1 MDSTVMHYIHVHY
14 VMLIVKHV
22 VQQLINVQ
30 AVDLV
35 LQVISYSSIQM
46 IFAIKLVL
54 LATME
59 ILHQK
64 LVSPVMLLVMDALIV
79 QQTVLNVQIPT
90 IIEKLGLTN
99 VQMIVEQ
106 AIMEI
111 LTPNF
116 ALYAQLAVKLVEQQV
131 LIVLNANLL
140 LECPIIYMKPS
151 VL

>member
-1 MDSTVMHYIHVHY
+1 
-14 VMLIVKHV
+14 
-22 VQQLINVQ
+22 
-30 AVDLV
+30 
-35 LQVISYSSIQM
+35 M

-106 AIMEI
+106 VIMEI

-116 ALYAQLAVKLVEQQV
+116 ALYAQLAVKLVE
-131 LIVLNANLL
+131 
-140 LECPIIYMKPS
+140 
-151 VL
+151 

>member
-1 MDSTVMHYIHVHY
+1 
-14 VMLIVKHV
+14 
-22 VQQLINVQ
+22 
-30 AVDLV
+30 
-35 LQVISYSSIQM
+35 M

-116 ALYAQLAVKLVEQQV
+116 ALYAQLAVKLVE
-131 LIVLNANLL
+131 
-140 LECPIIYMKPS
+140 
-151 VL
+151 